1 MELLQ
6 EVIDQGWDTYETY
19 NNLVIL
25 NEKQGNLTEAQN
37 ALDTMKEQFG
47 DDYNIE
53 KRAAF
58 LEIDKQEQ
66 KANKNRDYTAFA
78 EYYEKAEKMYY
89 EQLKNNDTD
98 AEMDLLEN
106 VYQQVRSGGWIEE

>member
-1 MELLQ
+1 
-6 EVIDQGWDTYETY
+6 
-19 NNLVIL
+19 
-25 NEKQGNLTEAQN
+25 
-37 ALDTMKEQFG
+37 MKEQFG

-78 EYYEKAEKMYY
+78 EYYEKAEKISFKNAFYRRDIG
-89 EQLKNNDTD
+89 LKALN
-98 AEMDLLEN
+98 AGKEN
-106 VYQQVRSGGWIEE
+106 

>member
-1 MELLQ
+1 M
-6 EVIDQGWDTYETY
+6 
-19 NNLVIL
+19 
-25 NEKQGNLTEAQN
+25 
-37 ALDTMKEQFG
+37 
-47 DDYNIE
+47 
-53 KRAAF
+53 
-58 LEIDKQEQ
+58 EQ

>member
-1 MELLQ
+1 
-6 EVIDQGWDTYETY
+6 
-19 NNLVIL
+19 
-25 NEKQGNLTEAQN
+25 
-37 ALDTMKEQFG
+37 MKRE
-47 DDYNIE
+47 
-53 KRAAF
+53 